1 MNLLGSD
8 EIAGMRD
15 TVFNVQLDHT
25 CIIQRRSQIGT
36 DPTGN
41 PIFSWTNLLV
51 DEPCPYWESSEEELI
66 GNETAILTRRRLV
79 IQPNR
84 GVEPQD
90 RVTQLIGYDNVVVA
104 NEMNILH
111 VLDRVNESVLMLEEI
126 S

>member
-51 DEPCPYWESSEEELI
+51 DEPCHYWESSEEELI